1 LHGVSALRWPSIPLH
16 KFPVFSGNI
25 GIFTTQSPYAGA
37 HLNPA
42 ISLAQL
48 LKGSITPVRFLLYLP
63 AQLVGAFLGSA
74 LAFLGHFG

>member
-1 LHGVSALRWPSIPLH
+1 
-16 KFPVFSGNI
+16 
-25 GIFTTQSPYAGA
+25 
-37 HLNPA
+37 LNPA